1 MSAIPA
7 TMRAVGF
14 NDNLPIDHP
23 DSLLDITVD
32 VPTVSGHDILVQVKA
47 ISVNLIDAKLRGNRD
62 FFRMLATQNPRQ
74 ILGYDAAG
82 VVVAVGSDV
91 SLFKVGDEVYY
102 AGSWVRQGTNA
113 EYHAV
118 DERIVG
124 HKPTSL
130 SFTDAAALP
139 LTTLTAYEAL
149 FHHLNV
155 PQKPSTPSSNKTIL
169 VLNGAGGVGSVGI
182 QLLKELTDVT
192 VIASASR
199 PESTAWVKQ
208 LGADYIVNHA
218 QDMPSQL
225 AALGVPQVDY
235 MLVNTELEPLFDA
248 VEAMIKPLGKICCI
262 LPLVDKVALDKLFYK
277 SVTLVWEL
285 MFARPMHSTDD
296 MVEQHRLLNHVSELV
311 DAKRIH
317 TTVNDHLGLIYAA
330 NLKKAHAM
338 LESHRVVGK

>member
-124 HKPTSL
+124 HKPT
-130 SFTDAAALP
+130 
-139 LTTLTAYEAL
+139 
-149 FHHLNV
+149 
-155 PQKPSTPSSNKTIL
+155 
-169 VLNGAGGVGSVGI
+169 
-182 QLLKELTDVT
+182 
-192 VIASASR
+192 
-199 PESTAWVKQ
+199 
-208 LGADYIVNHA
+208 
-218 QDMPSQL
+218 
-225 AALGVPQVDY
+225 
-235 MLVNTELEPLFDA
+235 
-248 VEAMIKPLGKICCI
+248 
-262 LPLVDKVALDKLFYK
+262 
-277 SVTLVWEL
+277 
-285 MFARPMHSTDD
+285 
-296 MVEQHRLLNHVSELV
+296 
-311 DAKRIH
+311 
-317 TTVNDHLGLIYAA
+317 
-330 NLKKAHAM
+330 
-338 LESHRVVGK
+338 